1 MKYKIDNKETHNDQC
16 EICSFI
22 AIENRPFDT
31 VDYVGIF
38 HVKCSTSNHK
48 KPEKKTYFMRWFVV
62 VYEKNKKNKQ

>member
-38 HVKCSTSNHK
+38 HVECSTSNHK
-48 KPEKKTYFMRWFVV
+48 KLTSWDDLSSFYMCLWKKWR
-62 VYEKNKKNKQ
+62 KK